1 MAIGAINLEPPRVR
15 GPAPLKTEVL
25 GCDGAASARVGPY
38 AACKRPTSRPG
49 SRDRL
54 FKISCTRKMDCML
67 LLAVSPRS
75 AKRGSSIISAASN
88 EPPSHSIHSRDQ
100 TRRVHSRGAV
110 QSNMALFYSIST
122 KAAPICTTH
131 TAIVSRICIVSVRRA
146 AWTTGPHPQAVCLVT
161 QLPLL
166 LPLLLPQP
174 LLPPLMFLQ
183 SAVCCCCC

>member
-1 MAIGAINLEPPRVR
+1 MHIIEVGTLLSGLTGKTVEGIDSNFMAIGAINLEPPRVR

-49 SRDRL
+49 LRDRL

-75 AKRGSSIISAASN
+75 AKRGSSIITAASN

-100 TRRVHSRGAV
+100 TRRVSIVEAPCNQIWYYFILSRRRQRQFSQRIQLSSRGSASSQFAV
-110 QSNMALFYSIST
+110 QRG
-122 KAAPICTTH
+122 
-131 TAIVSRICIVSVRRA
+131 SRGRTSRRS
-146 AWTTGPHPQAVCLVT
+146 AW
-161 QLPLL
+161 
-166 LPLLLPQP
+166 
-174 LLPPLMFLQ
+174 
-183 SAVCCCCC
+183 